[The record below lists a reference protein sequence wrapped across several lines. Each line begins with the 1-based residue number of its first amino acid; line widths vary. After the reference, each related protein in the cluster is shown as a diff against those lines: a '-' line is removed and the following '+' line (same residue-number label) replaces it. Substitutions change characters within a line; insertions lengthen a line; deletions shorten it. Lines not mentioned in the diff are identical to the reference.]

1 MRPIPDLLD
10 IVKRNSPSQKPEL
23 WERPLFSL
31 DRRLRYSR
39 LRLGGPGQMGARRRF
54 RIGEHALRFEST
66 LLDFIGK
73 SLFLYGVW
81 ELHETRFMQRFLQPG
96 MRFVDIGANI
106 GYHTL
111 IAARLVG
118 ESGAVYA
125 FEPSDHTRRL
135 LVRNLALNQARHV
148 TVEAV
153 AVTDFEGSI
162 DFFESQSEQ
171 YHVLS
176 STIPSDRLS
185 AVAKPV
191 RATTLDTFLAERG
204 IDGVD
209 MVKVDVEGAEIS
221 VFRGARA
228 LLASDRAPLLMFES
242 HGPLIGPIAQLLGET
257 GYRVASL
264 RYARRAGPL
273 LVPFIGHP
281 DDEYADYVA
290 YQDRHRRALG
300 GMLHR

>member
-1 MRPIPDLLD
+1 
-10 IVKRNSPSQKPEL
+10 
-23 WERPLFSL
+23 
-31 DRRLRYSR
+31 
-39 LRLGGPGQMGARRRF
+39 MGARRRF